1 MKKALKIILA
11 ILLLI
16 VINPFSLFGFISM
29 VPGLLMIVP
38 VFGFLFI
45 NYYIVKFIIGLFK
58 S

>member
-38 VFGFLFI
+38 VFAFLFI